1 MRDNRSKLFCYDVV
15 CKTLLMKDLAEIK
28 KRLEKEEGTSMF
40 GGGPGG
46 KEEFTVLGQLIVD
59 KQRKAPSF
67 KLKLYKP
74 ST

>member
-1 MRDNRSKLFCYDVV
+1 
-15 CKTLLMKDLAEIK
+15 MKDLEDVK
-28 KRLEKEEGTSMF
+28 KRLEKEDVSRIF
-40 GGGPGG
+40 GVPLGG

-74 ST
+74 SS